1 MSTSTSRGSA
11 ITNVGRDRDIEGEY
25 QHLYEGG
32 FCFHTAKTSFLLPLD
47 EAKRGLAMLAEAGM
61 RKINFSGGEP
71 FLIQGGGEMISSP
84 SPVL

>member
-1 MSTSTSRGSA
+1 MYA
-11 ITNVGRDRDIEGEY
+11 
-25 QHLYEGG
+25 GG

-71 FLIQGGGEMISSP
+71 FLIQGGEEVASLSLSP
-84 SPVL
+84 ALYPLFTGVV

>member
-1 MSTSTSRGSA
+1 MGN
-11 ITNVGRDRDIEGEY
+11 TNICY
-25 QHLYEGG
+25 LYAGG

-71 FLIQGGGEMISSP
+71 FLIQGGGETLSLSP
-84 SPVL
+84 ALHPLVTVVV

>member
-1 MSTSTSRGSA
+1 MKVNTS
-11 ITNVGRDRDIEGEY
+11 ICN
-25 QHLYEGG
+25 LYEGG

-71 FLIQGGGEMISSP
+71 FLIQGGGEILIIIITITNTVTSRASNED
-84 SPVL
+84 